1 MLQYV
6 CVCYIVDMCGYVV
19 LLLCSYRNDSTCVL
33 LCCRAY
39 SAMVSLPR
47 RRGLAI
53 LYGGDDRFESGVVG
67 QIISVS

>member
-1 MLQYV
+1 M
-6 CVCYIVDMCGYVV
+6 
-19 LLLCSYRNDSTCVL
+19 LLCHGSYSVHVL
-33 LCCRAY
+33 VCIGMTVHMFICCRAY